1 MARHVRTGDNVIV
14 TSGDHKGKTGEI
26 MRMDIDKDRV
36 FVKGVNLKTKHV
48 KPTRT
53 SPQGGVVTIE
63 GPIHMSNVSPVADGK
78 PTRVGFKVAADGSK
92 TRTAARTGKAL
103 PVLTR
108 RKGGETGKSDTV

>member
-1 MARHVRTGDNVIV
+1 MARHVRTGDTVMV
-14 TSGDHKGKTGEI
+14 TSGDHKGKTGEV
-26 MRMDIDKDRV
+26 MRIDIGKDRV

-48 KPTRT
+48 KPTRV

-63 GPIHMSNVSPVADGK
+63 GPIHLSNVSPVADGK
-78 PTRVGFKVAADGSK
+78 PTRVRFDVAKDGSK
-92 TRTAARTGKAL
+92 TRTAVRTGKPL